1 MAPVRET
8 HPHPI
13 WDLGEYIGRFLEKAG
28 VDSMLSKFF
37 DLMPDVDLDEIRR
50 VGNDI
55 WGTDLE
61 NIGAVTGAL
70 NHAATQIPLI
80 RDEVADGWRGEAFD
94 KFKGQLDLDQ
104 ALFEGPVER
113 RRPPSRARDRPQ
125 HTACRP
131 TGPGKASTPN
141 RRRELRRR
149 ADNAPQ
155 VTARVVSRRLAAVG
169 MPELVDASNT
179 EPTPVRHDSTVSV
192 SAAQRT
198 GDDGDAEQKAGSG
211 EERQDRRCNSRQA
224 T

>member
-13 WDLGEYIGRFLEKAG
+13 WDLGEYIGAFLEKAG
-28 VDSMLSKFF
+28 VNSMLSKFF

-61 NIGAVTGAL
+61 NIGVVTGAL

-104 ALFEGPVER
+104 ALFETARGISQNVGQALVDFAGAADASLADGLALLIGVAGAIVGAVLGLFGGPVGSVVGAIAGALVGLAVGVVFAFVGVLLPKIVSSFQALGDLASQL
-113 RRPPSRARDRPQ
+113 PPD
-125 HTACRP
+125 
-131 TGPGKASTPN
+131 
-141 RRRELRRR
+141 
-149 ADNAPQ
+149 
-155 VTARVVSRRLAAVG
+155 AAV
-169 MPELVDASNT
+169 
-179 EPTPVRHDSTVSV
+179 
-192 SAAQRT
+192 
-198 GDDGDAEQKAGSG
+198 
-211 EERQDRRCNSRQA
+211 
-224 T
+224 